1 MDLIDRWMY
10 KLAGRKVPVFQVVD
24 VGTNGIVK
32 SMTLSKW
39 IRRKNSL
46 LEAWHVDGAEI
57 SPNHEGL
64 LTYTDDG
71 GLTQPAFAEY
81 KGRTCNLYIRPRE
94 APNHEKTIGTLAMID
109 ILGEALDLGYSN
121 KKFVIGMFAGMAV
134 WAMFLGPIFSTM
146 LK

>member
-24 VGTNGIVK
+24 VEEDGKIK
-32 SMTLSKW
+32 SVTFGEWL
-39 IRRKNSL
+39 RRNNSL
-46 LEAWHVDGAEI
+46 LETWHVQGAEI
-57 SPNHEGL
+57 DGKEGL
-64 LTYTDDG
+64 LTYTDKS
-71 GLTQPAFAEY
+71 GLTQPAYAEY
-81 KGRTCNLYIRPRE
+81 KGVTCDLYIKPRA